1 MNNPG
6 VYVIRENVVG
16 DNGSWV
22 RAKLFNGSKEVFKTS
37 KRSNSFGLYT
47 AGNTLYL
54 DGEPVVK
61 QLQPAS
67 NSGIEI
73 TDSSI
78 SYGGSI
84 IDNSSQG
91 SIGQKCI
98 NITLD
103 NYNKL
108 LKGTAVDGYT
118 KLNPDAV
125 YNIVE
130 DTNTAQD
137 VYYNKSP
144 EEKNV
149 IYNNVAGL
157 LPEWAITNATFL
169 SVDTPKISVH
179 DFPFRIVKGSNLEF
193 TYVVDTKDCKRINYM
208 TIGDTFTTIVKDKF
222 GNILY
227 KNTTYAG
234 EFTIQLAPFKNGLGS
249 NDDYVGETWFSVEC
263 VDNHGVGSIVVYC
276 DILIVEE
283 GDLSPD
289 PEEFYQVTAEDL
301 ETYDISI
308 NDSNETSAYK
318 NRINLTR
325 LFADIAAIT
334 DSNDEPVYKG
344 LKLHNGGTEETPTT
358 YYTSILANVGDANNI
373 NFGTQTYYIAQIYY
387 ENGTRKYR
395 KWQLQN
401 GQLMSDDATPIPFN
415 VNGTPLY
422 FTSDGTSAGSA
433 TTPYD
438 FIKNDMARIY
448 RVTAEEAN
456 SRMWIDVG
464 ERIQAS
470 AEGKIWVGWRD
481 DINADHP
488 KYGFLSVYN
497 RAHEQFIG
505 FTATETSA
513 GVSFGSYRNARHLR
527 THTVSKLSEIDN
539 NTHQYILPSGFYY
552 AVANTTQSDGL
563 GIRFPNNF
571 VIDLNGCIIKCGSA
585 YGVNYGR
592 ILSMYNNFNTHLR
605 NGIVEGPFL
614 GFDFVRSIFSTGSEF
629 TGASVPVEGVC
640 NIRTEG
646 SRYCSYENIESRY
659 AISYEGI
666 TGASPGGAH
675 FTAYNSF
682 SFDRAGYIDYN
693 GNICVPTQA
702 VRELPNGI
710 SSQTYNSSANTLT
723 TVTSNAECLVYDKTM
738 HHITRTINNDEN
750 DSNPSRIT
758 TEICVSGEYHS
769 VPFNVGKRH
778 ELFISFYKEH
788 VTNGHTS
795 YGFISTVKTRVWDA
809 VKLPKDVNGDYAD
822 TFTLTCYG
830 LGNKSGDTI
839 TPTMVTYKT
848 KEDSNTTWRINAAFC
863 QFRVSTYPEAH
874 SRGILYKNCYFHD
887 TRSSAGL
894 SAESVR
900 GITWDGCK
908 YEAIAVTPRLDW
920 FVTKLLGGS
929 EDGRFNTSFGTIKN
943 CIINGTDDDNIK
955 HISGNTTYACYYW
968 KHFTC
973 KNNTGNPG
981 MYFAQYV
988 QSCGLLV
995 TDNVFKKMDIYRG
1008 IPYPHLQAVYR
1019 NLIISGKFEE
1029 YRGTSKNATEKLSSY
1044 WGNIRIDNCDDNVD
1058 NTVVFWD
1065 TFIADLVDTAQDADH
1080 AINGSVFRRSKVEGV
1095 EYI

>member
-1 MNNPG
+1 MDNPG

-67 NSGIEI
+67 NSGIEV

-234 EFTIQLAPFKNGLGS
+234 EFTIQLAPFKDGLGS

-283 GDLSPD
+283 EDLNPD

-301 ETYDISI
+301 EEYEITID
-308 NDSNETSAYK
+308 DSDEVTAYK
-318 NRINLTR
+318 NRVNLTR

-334 DSNDEPVYKG
+334 DSEDNPVYKG

-373 NFGTQTYYIAQIYY
+373 SFGTQTYYIAQIYY

-401 GQLMSDDATPIPFN
+401 GQLMSDDATPVPFN
-415 VNGTPLY
+415 VDGNPLY

-438 FIKNDMARIY
+438 FIRNDMAHIY

-456 SRMWIDVG
+456 SNMLIDTD
-464 ERIQAS
+464 EHIQPS

-481 DINADHP
+481 DINKDHP
-488 KYGFLSVYN
+488 KYGYLSIYD
-497 RAHEQFIG
+497 REHEQFIG
-505 FTATETSA
+505 FETKSDGTASST
-513 GVSFGSYRNARHLR
+513 YRNIRYLR
-527 THTVSKLSEIDN
+527 TYRQSVIEGS
-539 NTHQYILPSGFYY
+539 LPTGFYY
-552 AVANTTQSDGL
+552 MVVNTAQSSGV

-571 VIDLNGCIIKCGSA
+571 VIDLNGCLIKCGSA
-585 YGVNYGR
+585 YGVSDGR
-592 ILSMYNNFNTHLR
+592 LIDMYNNVNTCLK
-605 NGIVEGPFL
+605 NGIIEGPFF
-614 GFDFVRSIFSTGSEF
+614 GFKFDKSIFSTGSDF
-629 TGASVPVEGVC
+629 TGANTVVEGIC
-640 NIRTEG
+640 NIRTHG
-646 SRYCSYENIESRY
+646 SCYCSYENIESRY

-666 TGASPGGAH
+666 TNAGVGGRHFAFHNNFTFNKVGYVDYSGAVCEASKE
-675 FTAYNSF
+675 
-682 SFDRAGYIDYN
+682 
-693 GNICVPTQA
+693 
-702 VRELPNGI
+702 VRNLTSI
-710 SSQTYNSSANTLT
+710 MSHKTYNTASNDITYI
-723 TVTSNAECLVYDKTM
+723 TSNVECLVYDQTKHSIPQVIDNRVNAPQTK
-738 HHITRTINNDEN
+738 
-750 DSNPSRIT
+750 
-758 TEICVSGEYHS
+758 EICVAGDTHRI
-769 VPFNVGKRH
+769 PFNVGSRH
-778 ELFISFYKEH
+778 EFFISFFKKL
-788 VTNGHTS
+788 VLNGITS
-795 YGFISTVKTRVWDA
+795 YRFICTVKTRVWD
-809 VKLPKDVNGDYAD
+809 VIKIPKDIDGNYAD
-822 TFTLTCYG
+822 TYMLTFYG
-830 LGNKSGDTI
+830 FGTKSGNTI
-839 TPTMVTYKT
+839 TPTMVTYKMRMGGS
-848 KEDSNTTWRINAAFC
+848 DSIWTINAAFC
-863 QFRVSTYPEAH
+863 MFTVNTYPNAH

-887 TRSSAGL
+887 TRSSGGM

-900 GITWDGCK
+900 GVTWDGCR
-908 YEAIAVTPRLDW
+908 YESIAVTPRLDW
-920 FVTKLLGGS
+920 FVTKLLGGT
-929 EDGRFNTSFGTIKN
+929 EDGRYNTSFVTIKN
-943 CIINGTDDDNIK
+943 CVINGTDDDDIK
-955 HISGNTTYACYYW
+955 HVSGNTSFSNIYC

-973 KNNTGNPG
+973 KNNSGTPG
-981 MYFAQYV
+981 LSYTQFV
-988 QSCGLLV
+988 GTCGLLI
-995 TDNVFKKMDIYRG
+995 TDNIFKKVDIHRG
-1008 IPYPHLQAVYR
+1008 IPYPNLQAVYR
-1019 NLIISGKFEE
+1019 NLIIRTRLEE
-1029 YRGTSKNATEKLSSY
+1029 YKGTPKTTTESVY
-1044 WGNIRIDNCDDNVD
+1044 DWGNIRIDTCDDDVD
-1058 NTVVFWD
+1058 NTIVFWN
-1065 TFIADLVDTAQDADH
+1065 TFVPDLVDSIQDPGYAVD
-1080 AINGSVFRRSKVEGV
+1080 GCVFRESKVEDV